1 MKTSN
6 LLSNLSPNNSVLLII
21 FVFLFIAVGMFFF
34 IQRTTEKK
42 EKDEEDKKN
51 RLIEERK
58 ELTNQNIKEHMGM
71 DMDMGMN
78 MDMDM
83 GMKNINQNGGEV
95 ESDSYT
101 TEENTVTETFNNEV
115 GLFIKKDETHPE
127 IYSHNPLYIPP
138 FNTGKE
144 TRCVTRHINRP
155 NETINVQS
163 CSSSDLVK
171 MSSNASY

>member
-6 LLSNLSPNNSVLLII
+6 LLSNLSPNNSVVLII
-21 FVFLFIAVGMFFF
+21 FVFLFIAVGMFFL

-58 ELTNQNIKEHMGM
+58 ELTNQNIKEHMDMGM
-71 DMDMGMN
+71 DMN

-83 GMKNINQNGGEV
+83 GMKNINQNGGELA
-95 ESDSYT
+95 SDSYT

-115 GLFIKKDETHPE
+115 GLFIKKDKTHPE
-127 IYSHNPLYIPP
+127 MYSHNPIYIPP

-144 TRCVTRHINRP
+144 TRCVSRHINRP
-155 NETINVQS
+155 DGTMNVQS

-171 MSSNASY
+171 ISSDASY

>member
-21 FVFLFIAVGMFFF
+21 FVFLFIAVGMFFL

-42 EKDEEDKKN
+42 KKDEEDKKN

-71 DMDMGMN
+71 DM
-78 MDMDM
+78 

-95 ESDSYT
+95 TDDSYT
-101 TEENTVTETFNNEV
+101 TEENTVTETFNDEV
-115 GLFIKKDETHPE
+115 GLFIKKDKTHPE
-127 IYSHNPLYIPP
+127 MYSHNPIYIPP

-144 TRCVTRHINRP
+144 TRCVSRHINRP
-155 NETINVQS
+155 DGTMNVQS

-171 MSSNASY
+171 ISSDASY

>member
-6 LLSNLSPNNSVLLII
+6 VLSNLSPNNSVLLII
-21 FVFLFIAVGMFFF
+21 FVFLFIAVGMIFL

-42 EKDEEDKKN
+42 KKDEEDKKN
-51 RLIEERK
+51 RVIEERK
-58 ELTNQNIKEHMGM
+58 EITNQNTKEN
-71 DMDMGMN
+71 MN
-78 MDMDM
+78 MNMN
-83 GMKNINQNGGEV
+83 GINQNGSAGVGE
-95 ESDSYT
+95 STGDDYT
-101 TEENTVTETFNNEV
+101 TEQNTVSETFDNEV
-115 GLFIKKDETHPE
+115 GLFIKKDKTHPE
-127 IYSHNPLYIPP
+127 IYSHNPIYIPP

>member
-6 LLSNLSPNNSVLLII
+6 VLSNLSPNNSVLLII
-21 FVFLFIAVGMFFF
+21 FVFLFIAVGMIFL

-42 EKDEEDKKN
+42 KKDEEDKKN
-51 RLIEERK
+51 RVIEERK
-58 ELTNQNIKEHMGM
+58 ELTNQNTKENMM
-71 DMDMGMN
+71 DM
-78 MDMDM
+78 MDMMDM
-83 GMKNINQNGGEV
+83 NGINKNGSADV
-95 ESDSYT
+95 SESTGDDYS
-101 TEENTVTETFNNEV
+101 TEQNTVSETFDNEV

-127 IYSHNPLYIPP
+127 IYSHNPIYIPP

-163 CSSSDLVK
+163 CSSSDVVK